1 MDGWLLEAVGWI
13 GSAVL
18 VWSLLQTRLQRLRI
32 LNLIG
37 SLILLGYNLAVGVW
51 PMVGLNTVLAGI
63 NVFYLLRMSR
73 QRHDATEYEVL
84 EVSGDDEYLRHV
96 LRVHE
101 ADIRRYNPEFVHD
114 PFSPSSGDPSYL
126 VLKGDATVGVVL
138 VRDMGDGRAQLLL
151 DYVTPAYRDLSPGE
165 FVFGPDGPFR
175 SRGFR
180 RVLTP
185 HGMVDPY
192 YERLG
197 FRKDGDAYVL

>member
-1 MDGWLLEAVGWI
+1 MDGWWLEAVGWF

-18 VWSLLQTRLQRLRI
+18 VWSLLQTQLHRLRI
-32 LNLIG
+32 INLVG
-37 SLILLGYNLAVGVW
+37 SVVLMGYNFAVGVW
-51 PMVGLNTVLAGI
+51 PMVGLNVVLATI
-63 NVFYLLRMSR
+63 NVVHLLRMSR
-73 QRHDATEYEVL
+73 QRHDAAVYEVL
-84 EVSGDDEYLRHV
+84 EVAGDDEYLRHV

-101 ADIRRYNPEFVHD
+101 ADICRFNPHFVHD
-114 PFSPSSGDPSYL
+114 PFTGDPSYL

-138 VRDMGDGRAQLLL
+138 VRDLGDGRAQLLL
-151 DYVTPAYRDLSPGE
+151 DYVTPPYRDLSPGE
-165 FVFGPDGPFR
+165 FVFGPEGLFR

-197 FRKDGDAYVL
+197 FHKEGDAYVL

>member
-1 MDGWLLEAVGWI
+1 MDGWLLEAIGWI

-18 VWSLLQTRLQRLRI
+18 VWSLLQTQLHRLRI
-32 LNLIG
+32 INLVGCIV
-37 SLILLGYNLAVGVW
+37 LIGYNLVVGVW
-51 PMVGLNTVLAGI
+51 PMVGLNVVLAAI

-73 QRHDATEYEVL
+73 QRHDAAQYEVL
-84 EVSGDDEYLRHV
+84 EVAGDDEYLRHV

-101 ADIRRYNPEFVHD
+101 ADIRHFNPHFVHD
-114 PFSPSSGDPSYL
+114 PFTGDPSYL
-126 VLKGDATVGVVL
+126 ILKGDATVGVVL
-138 VRDMGDGRAQLLL
+138 VRDIGDGRAQLLL
-151 DYVTPAYRDLSPGE
+151 DYVTPPYRDLSPGE
-165 FVFGPDGPFR
+165 FVFGAEGPFR
-175 SRGFR
+175 ARGFR